1 MKTAY
6 LLLLLIA
13 IVITAIVLQKI
24 ASSQFEGFNN
34 PSDSIPLPVLK
45 TCPHKMNSFIDGLT
59 NNKYCCDS
67 AVNGNIC
74 QGRKVCGMSPGDTD
88 SPSCAQYLAD
98 YTKEMSAKKC
108 FGSMPTYYED
118 STEGIAISG
127 CASQVNDDFSKPAP
141 GSTSCKI
148 YPDQKGN
155 QYQGDSCENRQMVH
169 IAETGSFCKTVN
181 CTSVQTGG
189 NGSNVAWVNAFYM
202 SQDES
207 VPVQVACETK
217 ESTIRHI
224 TYGYGDYY
232 LNQPDMQAKTG
243 DELAAALKKVE
254 EGTYP
259 GMCAEAAP
267 IVCNKKAHFV
277 IIQGTGNIGV
287 SQLIAKDTKGNNIT
301 RGQTTYVTSTLGET
315 DKDNAVDGYEKARVY
330 PALYMSDN
338 GKDPRL
344 NYLAVRLKS
353 PSCVSEIILY
363 GNLGVPDQNAGK
375 TVSLLGEK
383 GFEESVIWTA
393 NVSGELVQK
402 FKIPPNTFA

>member
-1 MKTAY
+1 MNVAY

-13 IVITAIVLQKI
+13 IVITAIILQKI
-24 ASSQFEGFNN
+24 ASSQSEGFNN
-34 PSDSIPLPVLK
+34 PGAAPLPVLK
-45 TCPHKMNSFIDGLT
+45 SCPHKMNSFIDGKS
-59 NNKYCCDS
+59 NKTYCCNG
-67 AVNGNIC
+67 AVEGNIC
-74 QGRKVCGMSPGDTD
+74 QGKKVCGMSPGDTD
-88 SPSCAQYLAD
+88 STSCAQYLAD

-108 FGSMPTYYED
+108 FGSMSTYYED

-148 YPDQKGN
+148 YPEQKDN
-155 QYQGDSCENRQMVH
+155 QYKTDSCENQQMIH

-217 ESTIRHI
+217 ESVIRHI

-232 LNQPDMQAKTG
+232 LNQPGMQAKTG

-267 IVCNKKAHFV
+267 IVCNKKALYV
-277 IIQGTGNIGV
+277 VIQGGGYIQV
-287 SQLIAKDTKGNNIT
+287 SQVVVKDTKGKNIAK
-301 RGQTTYVTSTLGET
+301 GSTTYSSAPWSNESN
-315 DKDNAVDGYEKARVY
+315 KDNVVDGTETIRAY
-330 PALYMSDN
+330 PNIYHSKTNDA
-338 GKDPRL
+338 G
-344 NYLAVRLKS
+344 NYLTIRFKTS
-353 PSCVSEIILY
+353 SCVSEIILF
-363 GNLGVPDQNAGK
+363 GRSGGFNERHANK
-375 TVSLLGEK
+375 KISLLGE
-383 GFEESVIWTA
+383 GGVDSVLWSATTNQDLI
-393 NVSGELVQK
+393 QK
-402 FKIPPNTFA
+402 FKIPPNTFV